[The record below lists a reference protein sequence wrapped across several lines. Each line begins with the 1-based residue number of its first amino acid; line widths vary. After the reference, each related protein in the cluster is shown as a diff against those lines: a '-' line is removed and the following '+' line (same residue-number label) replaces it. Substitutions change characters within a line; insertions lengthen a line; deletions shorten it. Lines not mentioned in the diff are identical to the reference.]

1 MVRYKSFLYQAAS
14 WKMVRRVVAKVEF
27 HFGELFPRVGFIVS
41 NLAAASRALVRFY
54 NKRATA
60 EQSIK
65 EGKQAV
71 KMTRLSCNR
80 LRANEVRLWL
90 SLIAYNLGNL
100 WRRLA
105 LPARVDSQQE
115 PVIARMFDE
124 PPAGYQNGC

>member
-1 MVRYKSFLYQAAS
+1 
-14 WKMVRRVVAKVEF
+14 MVRRVVAKVEF